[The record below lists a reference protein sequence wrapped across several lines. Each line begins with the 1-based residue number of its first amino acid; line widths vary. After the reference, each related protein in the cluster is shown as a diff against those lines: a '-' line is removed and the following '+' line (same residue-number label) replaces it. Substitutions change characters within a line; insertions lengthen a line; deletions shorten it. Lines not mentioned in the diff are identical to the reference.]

1 MFIRVTCSLY
11 IEISSPTPL
20 ILMLRPRS
28 TEQQRIVHESYSVT
42 PDVPATEFEDIFGN
56 LCQRL
61 VAPAGE
67 FRVVSSADVLTMSEP
82 VNSPGSYF
90 TNIQD
95 LPEIV
100 LMYLLPSRYCESDR
114 FGQMANEIVSGAQP
128 GYDQVVRVRNWI
140 SKSIKYLPGS
150 SEFPE
155 SATEVNA
162 KGFGVCRDLAH
173 LGIALCRGINIPAR
187 LAVGFLY
194 GLKPMDLHAWFEAYV
209 GGCWQVFDPVQ
220 KHVRGDRVITGHG
233 RDSADVAIYN
243 LFGEPPGSTALDV
256 NVELLEN

>member
-11 IEISSPTPL
+11 FEMIFPTPL

-28 TEQQRIVHESYSVT
+28 TEQQWIVHESYTVT
-42 PDVPATEFEDIFGN
+42 PNVPVTEFKDIFGN

-67 FRVVSSADVLTMSEP
+67 FRVFSSSDVVTMSETDYT
-82 VNSPGSYF
+82 PGTYF

-95 LPEIV
+95 LPDMV

-128 GYDQVVRVRNWI
+128 GYGQVERIGNWI
-140 SKSIKYLPGS
+140 SSSINYLPGS
-150 SEFPE
+150 SEYPE
-155 SATEVNA
+155 SAVEVNT

-187 LAVGFLY
+187 LAVGFLH

-220 KHVRGDRVITGHG
+220 KYVRGDRVIIGHG

-243 LFGEPPGSTALDV
+243 LFGDPPRNTSIDV
-256 NVELLEN
+256 NVELLDN